1 MSRIGKRPIELVENV
16 KLEVIDNIVLAEGP
30 KGKLSY
36 KLPRGISVELTDR
49 RLQIKRCDDAKS
61 SKSLHGLARSLIFNM
76 IKGVTEGYQKELEL
90 VGIGYKAQV
99 KEKFLVLSLG
109 FSHLVNFPVPEDLK
123 ITTPKPTEIIIT
135 GADKQRVSQIAS
147 DIRRILP
154 PEPYKGKGIRYRG
167 EIVRRK
173 LGKQA
178 TK

>member
-16 KLEVIDNIVLAEGP
+16 KLEVIDNTVLAEGS

-36 KLPRGISVELTDR
+36 KLPAGISVELTDR
-49 RLQIKRCDDAKS
+49 RIQVKRCDETKRS
-61 SKSLHGLARSLIFNM
+61 RSLHGLVRSLIFNM
-76 IKGVTEGYQKELEL
+76 IKGVAEGYQKELEL
-90 VGIGYKAQV
+90 VGVGYKAQV
-99 KEKFLVLSLG
+99 KEKFLVLNLG
-109 FSHLVNFPVPEDLK
+109 FSHPVNFLIPQDLK

-135 GADKQRVSQIAS
+135 GADRQRVTQIAS
-147 DIRRILP
+147 DIRSILP
-154 PEPYKGKGIRYRG
+154 PEPYKGKGIRYKG